1 MDQNIDSKQE
11 EKTSMSVKEIRIKRY
26 ILYKVH
32 EWLKKTKKKQKLVY
46 RGSIEMSSIVNQ
58 MREQIEMA

>member
-32 EWLKKTKKKQKLVY
+32 EWLKKTKKK
-46 RGSIEMSSIVNQ
+46 
-58 MREQIEMA
+58 